1 VAKKRSAK
9 PARTSKKP
17 KKAAKKAAKKT
28 VKKTVKKAT
37 RKTVR
42 KAAPKAPKKVAAA
55 RPVPPVT
62 PTIAPEPPATGISR
76 GGPTAMP
83 PTTRGA
89 APRVVV
95 VVETSNNG
103 PIDIRAITINQR
115 MVVTNVSTSDPRTE
129 FDITSRF
136 QPSASIGWEIF
147 AGIQFPRAGVFLERT
162 GLPTLTLGQQAPL
175 KKGVAWLDEKA
186 VES

>member
-1 VAKKRSAK
+1 MAKKRLAK
-9 PARTSKKP
+9 RVKKSKRPTKPGKKP
-17 KKAAKKAAKKT
+17 
-28 VKKTVKKAT
+28 VKKTKA
-37 RKTVR
+37 KTPR
-42 KAAPKAPKKVAAA
+42 KVAEA
-55 RPVPPVT
+55 RPVPPVART
-62 PTIAPEPPATGISR
+62 MAPATDISR
-76 GGPTAMP
+76 GGPPAIP
-83 PTTRGA
+83 PTTRGT

-103 PIDIRAITINQR
+103 PLDIRAITVNQR

-129 FDITSRF
+129 FDITARF
-136 QPSASIGWEIF
+136 QPAASIGWEIF

-175 KKGVAWLDEKA
+175 KRGVAWLDEKT